1 MTEPMR
7 TVDIATATGHGDDAV
22 GIRIGGAVA
31 AIREA
36 VTIATVLRTLGALA
50 TVLSLSLY
58 LMQGFEARGHLE
70 RVYVLLGQSGLLALA
85 GLAVGYVLK
94 EAKGARVFLTLALAS
109 VPANVAVLGAMVYSI
124 APLDGLLPGTAA
136 ALEGDYPAYAFWEAS
151 GPGDLLR
158 ALLPGAALL
167 VPVTLFGFSVLA
179 RRFAGSLS
187 FALLASSALLL
198 VPLRDPLATA
208 LLGGAMLIVPILSLR
223 RAKATSER
231 RARPATFE
239 ERLAGALLLLP
250 SLILVGR
257 ATLGHGTLDAHAALP
272 LLLGLWY
279 VLHRTAGGGTGASRW
294 RHLAALG
301 SGVTGTLSA
310 LLIVSLSATLASTFL
325 VLPLFA
331 LISGALFLVT
341 SRAVDASP
349 IRRSLGVLWSASVL
363 IGLGLYLLGSSLTG
377 WHPLLGIACAL
388 GTASLVLV
396 HGVLEGGRGRT
407 LMGALAVV
415 TVLWME
421 GGGIVAMIVSGGWAT
436 LCGLGVTAILAGSL
450 VERFGPA
457 LRLRFSRDRDDA
469 DGARDG
475 ERAPAGAADE
485 RSEPG
490 AIAA

>member
-1 MTEPMR
+1 MIESTRTSAAATAIGHAGLTSIEQSDVGPADTEPR
-7 TVDIATATGHGDDAV
+7 GALA
-22 GIRIGGAVA
+22 RAVA
-31 AIREA
+31 AIRDA
-36 VTIATVLRTLGALA
+36 VTVATVLRTLGALA

-85 GLAVGYVLK
+85 GLAVGYLLK
-94 EAKGARVFLTLALAS
+94 EPKGARVFLTLALAS
-109 VPANVAVLGAMVYSI
+109 VPANIAVLGAMVYSI
-124 APLDGLLPGTAA
+124 APLDGVLPGTGT
-136 ALEGDYPAYAFWEAS
+136 LDGSYPAYAFWEAS

-158 ALLPGAALL
+158 TLLPGIALL

-179 RRFAGSLS
+179 RRFAGTLS
-187 FALLASSALLL
+187 FALLVSSALLL
-198 VPLRDPLATA
+198 VPLRDPLAMA

-223 RAKATSER
+223 RARVLSEL

-250 SLILVGR
+250 SLILAGR
-257 ATLGHGTLDAHAALP
+257 ATLGHDALDAHAALP

-279 VLHRTAGGGTGASRW
+279 VLHRAVRSGTGTSRW
-294 RHLAALG
+294 RHLAAIG
-301 SGVTGTLSA
+301 SGVSGTLAA
-310 LLIVSLSATLASTFL
+310 LLIVSLSASLASTFL

-331 LISGALFLVT
+331 LLSGALFLVT

-363 IGLGLYLLGSSLTG
+363 IGLGLYLLGANLSG

-388 GTASLVLV
+388 GTAALVLV

-415 TVLWME
+415 T
-421 GGGIVAMIVSGGWAT
+421 ASCGWKA
-436 LCGLGVTAILAGSL
+436 AAS
-450 VERFGPA
+450 
-457 LRLRFSRDRDDA
+457 SR
-469 DGARDG
+469 
-475 ERAPAGAADE
+475 
-485 RSEPG
+485 
-490 AIAA
+490 